1 MRRILSLIFIVL
13 TMSMMIFAGEI
24 PKEINYPSDK
34 LLLSKNDEILYDNHL
49 YTGKIVFNG
58 VGYDSGYMNLKDGY
72 LEGNSFVENKGVR
85 ISLNI
90 VNGKLD
96 GDFKWKSITFDN
108 KDIDV
113 IINFKEGKLNSY
125 VGYEGIEIYNLTF
138 DSNGVVNG
146 TIKNSETG
154 EILNYKDGI
163 SETKDG
169 FISKLNTG
177 NKGNELLESVFD
189 KNGKLIR
196 VESKIELIDRQTVE
210 MFWIYTL
217 FVSKNRPNF

>member
-1 MRRILSLIFIVL
+1 MKFI
-13 TMSMMIFAGEI
+13 
-24 PKEINYPSDK
+24 
-34 LLLSKNDEILYDNHL
+34 
-49 YTGKIVFNG
+49 
-58 VGYDSGYMNLKDGY
+58 
-72 LEGNSFVENKGVR
+72 
-85 ISLNI
+85 
-90 VNGKLD
+90 
-96 GDFKWKSITFDN
+96 
-108 KDIDV
+108 
-113 IINFKEGKLNSY
+113 
-125 VGYEGIEIYNLTF
+125 
-138 DSNGVVNG
+138 NG

-217 FVSKNRPNF
+217 FV